1 MDGSH
6 YHAMEADAEIP
17 VAPNLWTPAN
27 HSIVIFM
34 LTRRKR
40 EAARRNAI
48 SQPLF
53 LLGVA
58 FRVVDYR
65 LTRNREGRTGVAVV
79 PFSTRPAGSR
89 LDVQVKVP
97 VPPLAC
103 SA

>member
-1 MDGSH
+1 MPITPPS
-6 YHAMEADAEIP
+6 AMPAIP
-17 VAPNLWTPAN
+17 YIFLIIELLLVNGGAWMARTTMPWRPTLKFRWRQMPDLWTPAN

-65 LTRNREGRTGVAVV
+65 LTRN
-79 PFSTRPAGSR
+79 
-89 LDVQVKVP
+89 
-97 VPPLAC
+97 
-103 SA
+103 